1 MHKIKVLM
9 SCDDNPYYYEFW
21 NDVSNL
27 WNKSFNFEPVLFYIS
42 DNENKFL
49 SEESGK
55 IIRIPKVKNIP
66 VHLQAQTARIYY
78 TNMFKDDICLLSD
91 IDIIPISKAFFNI
104 EEIFKKV
111 NNDEFYHLNPIKR
124 EFGQF
129 PMCYYVAHGRTYE
142 KMFKNYTWEQFLNK
156 IIDYDFN
163 AKKLGFVLP
172 NHLTDK
178 QLWFS
183 DELFLSTEISKNNI
197 KVNLNNNIIFPNQRL
212 DREQILS
219 NNVNLVNNYIDC
231 HMPRPFSLY
240 EKQINYLIYKIQNV

>member
-1 MHKIKVLM
+1 
-9 SCDDNPYYYEFW
+9 
-21 NDVSNL
+21 
-27 WNKSFNFEPVLFYIS
+27 
-42 DNENKFL
+42 
-49 SEESGK
+49 
-55 IIRIPKVKNIP
+55 
-66 VHLQAQTARIYY
+66 
-78 TNMFKDDICLLSD
+78 
-91 IDIIPISKAFFNI
+91 
-104 EEIFKKV
+104 
-111 NNDEFYHLNPIKR
+111 
-124 EFGQF
+124 
-129 PMCYYVAHGRTYE
+129 
-142 KMFKNYTWEQFLNK
+142 MFKNYTWEQFLNK